1 MLLLCGCDLSGN
13 APSLN
18 LVGAFFPAWLVFGG
32 IGMLAALLSRVAFVA
47 LGLDAIL
54 PFRLFAYTSVGVIV
68 AGLGWLLCFGPAP

>member
-1 MLLLCGCDLSGN
+1 
-13 APSLN
+13 
-18 LVGAFFPAWLVFGG
+18 
-32 IGMLAALLSRVAFVA
+32 MLAALLSRVAFVA